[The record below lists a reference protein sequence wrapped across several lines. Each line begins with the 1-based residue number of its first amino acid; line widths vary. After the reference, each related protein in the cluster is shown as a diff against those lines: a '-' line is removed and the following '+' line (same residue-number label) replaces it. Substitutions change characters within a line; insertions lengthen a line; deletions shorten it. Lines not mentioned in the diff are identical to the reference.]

1 MAMLI
6 KIMMLFAFNL
16 FFLVISRLLTESLQL
31 MDLDIGAA
39 IIALISL
46 CGHIDW

>member
-1 MAMLI
+1 MLI
-6 KIMMLFAFNL
+6 KIMMLLAFNL
-16 FFLVISRLLTESLQL
+16 FLVISRLLTESLQL
-31 MDLDIGAA
+31 MDLDFGTA